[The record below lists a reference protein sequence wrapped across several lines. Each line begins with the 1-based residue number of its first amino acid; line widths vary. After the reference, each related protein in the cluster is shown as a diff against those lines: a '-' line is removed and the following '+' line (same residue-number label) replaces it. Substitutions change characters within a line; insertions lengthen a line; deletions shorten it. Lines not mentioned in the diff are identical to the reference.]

1 MSQRHD
7 ALDWM
12 LLLTL
17 VGMWGSSFFFIEIA
31 IASITPLTL
40 VAIRIALGALL
51 LFAAMR
57 LLKLPTP
64 RDARTWRF
72 FGVLALIGYCLP
84 FLFITWGQQTVDSG
98 LAGILVGF
106 MPLATLL
113 LAHRFVAGEHIT
125 GAKLIGFVLGF
136 AGLAALIGPE
146 ALRQWRG
153 TGTELAGQLA
163 CLGGALCYAGN
174 SIVTKRMPPTHPLV
188 AAAWTT
194 TLAAIVMSIAA
205 LAFDDPFGLRPDGV
219 ALATCIWLGIGPT
232 AIATLV
238 YFRLIARAGPTFMS
252 LVNYMSPVVALSL
265 GALFLD
271 EALEPSALAALALI
285 LSGIAL
291 ATRWDARR
299 RPRAR
304 AA

>member
-1 MSQRHD
+1 MSRRHD

-31 IASITPLTL
+31 LDSITPLTL
-40 VAIRIALGALL
+40 VAVRIALGAML
-51 LFAAMR
+51 LFGAMR
-57 LLKLPTP
+57 LLRLPTP
-64 RDARTWRF
+64 RDARTWRY
-72 FGVLALIGYCLP
+72 FGVLSLLGYCLP
-84 FLFITWGQQTVDSG
+84 FFFITWGQQSIDSG

-125 GAKLIGFVLGF
+125 SAKLVGFVLGL
-136 AGLAALIGPE
+136 AGLAVLLGPE

-153 TGTELAGQLA
+153 TDTELLGQLA

-174 SIVTKRMPPTHPLV
+174 SIVTKRMPPTHALV

-194 TLAAIVMSIAA
+194 TLAAVLMLIV
-205 LAFDDPFGLRPDGV
+205 AFLVDDPLALRPDV
-219 ALATCIWLGIGPT
+219 PALATCIWLGIGPT

-265 GALFLD
+265 GALFL
-271 EALEPSALAALALI
+271 EEPLRPTALAALALI
-285 LSGIAL
+285 LAGIAL

-299 RPRAR
+299 RNRVRTA
-304 AA
+304 

>member
-1 MSQRHD
+1 MSQHRD
-7 ALDWM
+7 AIDWI

-31 IASITPLTL
+31 LASITPLTL
-40 VAIRIALGALL
+40 VAIRIALGAIL
-51 LFAAMR
+51 LFGAMR
-57 LLKLPTP
+57 LLKLATP
-64 RDARTWRF
+64 RDARTWRY
-72 FGVLALIGYCLP
+72 FGVLALLGYCLP
-84 FLFITWGQQTVDSG
+84 FFFITWGQQSVDSG

-113 LAHRFVAGEHIT
+113 LAHRFIAGERIT
-125 GAKLIGFVLGF
+125 TAKLMGFVLGF
-136 AGLAALIGPE
+136 AGLAVLLGPE

-153 TGTELAGQLA
+153 SDTDLMGQIA

-174 SIVTKRMPPTHPLV
+174 SIVTKRMPPTHALV

-194 TLAAIVMSIAA
+194 TLAAVLMLI
-205 LAFDDPFGLRPDGV
+205 LAFLVDDPLGLRPDAP
-219 ALATCIWLGIGPT
+219 ALMTCIWLGVGPT

-271 EALEPSALAALALI
+271 EPLRPSALAALGLI

-299 RPRAR
+299 RAR
-304 AA
+304 VRTA

>member
-1 MSQRHD
+1 MSQRRD
-7 ALDWM
+7 AIDWI

-17 VGMWGSSFFFIEIA
+17 VAMWGSSFFFIEIA
-31 IASITPLTL
+31 LGSITPLTL
-40 VAIRIALGALL
+40 VAIRIALGALIL
-51 LFAAMR
+51 YTAMR
-57 LLKLPTP
+57 LLKLPAP
-64 RDARTWRF
+64 RDARTWRYF
-72 FGVLALIGYCLP
+72 AALALLGYCLP
-84 FLFITWGQQTVDSG
+84 FFFITWGQQSVDSG

-125 GAKLIGFVLGF
+125 TAKLIGFVLGF
-136 AGLAALIGPE
+136 AGLALLLGPE

-153 TGTELAGQLA
+153 TGAELLGQLA

-174 SIVTKRMPPTHPLV
+174 SIVTKRMPPTHALV
-188 AAAWTT
+188 AAACTT
-194 TLAAIVMSIAA
+194 TLAAVVMLVVAFA
-205 LAFDDPFGLRPDGV
+205 LDAPLALRPDAP
-219 ALATCIWLGIGPT
+219 ALATCIWLGVGPT

-252 LVNYMSPVVALSL
+252 LVNYMSPVVAVSL

-271 EALEPSALAALALI
+271 EALRPTALAALALI
-285 LSGIAL
+285 LCGIAL

-299 RPRAR
+299 RAR
-304 AA
+304 VRTA